1 VCQDDDDECDEI
13 IADQSVNPVTEKIR
27 ESFEELTDKQLE
39 TAHEAA
45 AIGFGTWR
53 DKSFEERATVVAG
66 AAAMM
71 RARVDAFVGR
81 LTFEMGEFM
90 DELSVSNS
98 HS

>member
-1 VCQDDDDECDEI
+1 MNVTKSSPTR
-13 IADQSVNPVTEKIR
+13 ALTPVTEKIL

-39 TAHEAA
+39 TALEAA
-45 AIGFGTWR
+45 VICFGTWR
-53 DKSFEERATVVAG
+53 DKSFVERATVVAG

-90 DELSVSNS
+90 DEPSVSNS